1 VSWAIVALAL
11 SGWFVA
17 LVVWLALSS
26 RARRHGIQLAV
37 RLRSNL
43 RPYLQRRAV
52 DAGVEVDASSGVGS
66 LEEVVDDLCTVARR
80 LIEHDRSQMELGDT
94 VNMATS
100 ATQPMDTGE
109 IEKAER
115 DG

>member
-1 VSWAIVALAL
+1 VSWALVMLAV
-11 SGWFVA
+11 SGWVVA
-17 LVVWLALSS
+17 GVVWLALSS
-26 RARRHGIQLAV
+26 RTRRRGIQLAV
-37 RLRSNL
+37 RLRSNI

-52 DAGVEVDASSGVGS
+52 DAGVEVQPSAGVGW
-66 LEEVVDDLCTVARR
+66 LDEVVDDLCTVAKR
-80 LIEHDRSQMELGDT
+80 LVEHDRSQMELGDT